1 MKDFAGQVIEVGDF
15 VAFMRPH
22 YRELCLGKIASFTPK
37 KVHIAFKQW
46 RTSPD
51 FDDCLTDPSNLV
63 KLETTDVLA
72 IKLKGNG

>member
-22 YRELCLGKIASFTPK
+22 YRELCLGKIAGFTTK
-37 KVHIAFKQW
+37 KVHVAFKRW
-46 RTSPD
+46 ASSTD